1 MAVFRS
7 STIVFE
13 KVQAAIK
20 LYQALWWW
28 KNVITSH
35 KDNTMI
41 SPLAYVDPTAR
52 IGQNVEI
59 MPFAYIEGDVTIGDN
74 CVIMPHVSI
83 LNGTTIGNNNTI
95 HQNTVI
101 CAKPQ
106 SFHYEEGGKPHV
118 VIGDHNVIRE
128 KRAHCWLA
136 TNQKTPHASAA
147 TITS

>member
-1 MAVFRS
+1 
-7 STIVFE
+7 
-13 KVQAAIK
+13 
-20 LYQALWWW
+20 
-28 KNVITSH
+28 
-35 KDNTMI
+35 MI
-41 SPLAYVDPTAR
+41 SPLAYVDPNAR

-106 SFHYEEGGKPHV
+106 SFHYEEGEPSHI
-118 VIGDHNVIRE
+118 VI
-128 KRAHCWLA
+128 LY
-136 TNQKTPHASAA
+136 S
-147 TITS
+147 